1 MRDFDSVL
9 SLVYIFRHGG
19 FCLVRKNPLTIRLC
33 WWGPLLPLFGSSK
46 ALRFMGSEGHVVEP
60 GCEYTRR
67 GAHPNTGNRTSF
79 FKLQN
84 QCSKQGPEPSSPLM
98 SPIAPG
104 DKVVHLIPA
113 YQINLMFTMA
123 LLSSEKCSQT
133 PALLTWCLL
142 PYVIT

>member
-1 MRDFDSVL
+1 M
-9 SLVYIFRHGG
+9 YIA
-19 FCLVRKNPLTIRLC
+19 
-33 WWGPLLPLFGSSK
+33 LFGSSK
-46 ALRFMGSEGHVVEP
+46 AFEIHGVRRTHVFEPGSE
-60 GCEYTRR
+60 YTKRS
-67 GAHPNTGNRTSF
+67 AHPNTGNHTSF

-84 QCSKQGPEPSSPLM
+84 QCPKQGPEPSSPLI

-104 DKVVHLIPA
+104 DNIVLLLPA

-123 LLSSEKCSQT
+123 LLSSEKCFQT